1 MKRQEFLKKLTAAHR
16 MFGLK
21 NLIYMDET
29 GFDAPCDRDAGW
41 VQKGHKILGLIT
53 GKRKRRTHLIMA
65 QRHTPPRGRKKKGWR
80 PCSLKAH
87 ARRRLLKHGLSSA

>member
-1 MKRQEFLKKLTAAHR
+1 MRRQEFLEKLAAEHR

-21 NLIYMDET
+21 KLIYMDET

-53 GKRKRRTHLIMA
+53 GKRKRRTNLIMA
-65 QRHTPPRGRKKKGWR
+65 QPHHRQGAEKRRVG
-80 PCSLKAH
+80 AH
-87 ARRRLLKHGLSSA
+87 AL